1 MCIATKQ
8 QRRMHEVYQLTT
20 NFSSVIEDPRVVG
33 IIKECGGKMFMS
45 EKKWEMALNAFF
57 ESFKANVD
65 CGGSKATTVLKYVI
79 MTSMLCNSEVD
90 WMGTKEAKIFKD
102 DPQIIAMVSLKEGFE
117 TNNIQQI

>member
-1 MCIATKQ
+1 
-8 QRRMHEVYQLTT
+8 MHEVYQLTT